1 VADAGD
7 SARRRRVGGRSR
19 IVGDG
24 SRGASS
30 IAGRIHPSAVIDKRA
45 DLDTSVEVGAGAVI
59 GPNVKIGAGTVV
71 GPSAMIE
78 RNTTIGARNRIWQFA
93 AIGAEPQDLKFKGE
107 PSVVEIGD
115 DNMIREFATI
125 HRGTEGGGMIT
136 KVGSHTLVMTYAHV
150 AHDCIIGDHV
160 ILAASTGLAGH
171 CVIDEYAICEGQ
183 VGVHQFT
190 RIGTHAIVAAGAKVA
205 QDVPPYSMVA
215 GTERARLA
223 GVNEVGLNRRGFKP
237 ETVAALKSAI
247 RTLFFSKLL
256 REDAIAKT
264 LEEYGE
270 LAEVRRLVDFINN
283 SKRGV
288 VGRERE

>member
-1 VADAGD
+1 
-7 SARRRRVGGRSR
+7 
-19 IVGDG
+19 
-24 SRGASS
+24 
-30 IAGRIHPSAVIDKRA
+30 
-45 DLDTSVEVGAGAVI
+45 VEVGPGVVI
-59 GPNVKIGAGTVV
+59 GPDVQIGAGTVI

-78 RNTTIGARNRIWQFA
+78 RHTTIGMRNRIWQFA
-93 AIGAEPQDLKFKGE
+93 AIGAEPQDLKFRGE

-115 DNMIREFATI
+115 DNMIREFVTI

-136 KVGSHTLVMTYAHV
+136 KIGSHTLVMTYAHV
-150 AHDCIIGDHV
+150 AHDCLIGDHV

-171 CVIDEYAICEGQ
+171 CVIEEYAICEGQ
-183 VGVHQFT
+183 VGVHQFS

-223 GVNEVGLNRRGFKP
+223 GVNEIGLQRRGFSAEKI
-237 ETVAALKSAI
+237 AAIKAAI

-256 REDAIAKT
+256 REEAIAKT

-283 SKRGV
+283 SRRGV
-288 VGRERE
+288 VGRDRE

>member
-1 VADAGD
+1 M
-7 SARRRRVGGRSR
+7 
-19 IVGDG
+19 
-24 SRGASS
+24 
-30 IAGRIHPSAVIDKRA
+30 
-45 DLDTSVEVGAGAVI
+45 I
-59 GPNVKIGAGTVV
+59 GPGVKIGAGTVIGSSV
-71 GPSAMIE
+71 VIE
-78 RNTTIGARNRIWQFA
+78 SLTTIGQRNRIWQFA

-115 DNMIREFATI
+115 DNMIREFATV

-136 KVGSHTLVMTYAHV
+136 KIGSHTLVMTYAHV

-171 CVIDEYAICEGQ
+171 CVIEDYAICEGQ
-183 VGVHQFT
+183 VGVHQFA
-190 RIGTHAIVAAGAKVA
+190 RVGIHAILAAGAKVA

-215 GTERARLA
+215 GAERARLA
-223 GVNEVGLNRRGFKP
+223 GINEVGLQRRGFKP
-237 ETVAALKSAI
+237 ETIAALKSSI

-256 REDAIAKT
+256 REEAIAKT
-264 LEEYGE
+264 LEENGNF
-270 LAEVRRLVDFINN
+270 AEVRRLVDFINN

>member
-1 VADAGD
+1 
-7 SARRRRVGGRSR
+7 
-19 IVGDG
+19 
-24 SRGASS
+24 
-30 IAGRIHPSAVIDKRA
+30 
-45 DLDTSVEVGAGAVI
+45 VI
-59 GPNVKIGAGTVV
+59 GPEVKIGAGTVI
-71 GPSAMIE
+71 GPSVVIE
-78 RNTTIGARNRIWQFA
+78 RNTSIGKRNRIWQFA

-115 DNMIREFATI
+115 DNMIREFATV
-125 HRGTEGGGMIT
+125 HRGTEGGGRIT
-136 KVGSHTLVMTYAHV
+136 KIGSHTLLMTYAHV

-160 ILAASTGLAGH
+160 ILASSTGLAGH
-171 CVIDEYAICEGQ
+171 CVIEDYAICEGQ

-215 GTERARLA
+215 GSERARLA
-223 GVNEVGLNRRGFKP
+223 GVNEVGLQRRGFKA

-247 RTLFFSKLL
+247 RTLFFSKML
-256 REDAIAKT
+256 RDDAIKEVLAD
-264 LEEYGE
+264 YGTIT
-270 LAEVRRLVDFINN
+270 EVRQLVDFINN

>member
-1 VADAGD
+1 V
-7 SARRRRVGGRSR
+7 
-19 IVGDG
+19 
-24 SRGASS
+24 
-30 IAGRIHPSAVIDKRA
+30 
-45 DLDTSVEVGAGAVI
+45 VI
-59 GPNVKIGAGTVV
+59 GPGVKIGAGTVV
-71 GPSAMIE
+71 GPCAMIE

-115 DNMIREFATI
+115 DNMIREFATV

-136 KVGSHTLVMTYAHV
+136 KIGSHTLVMTYAHV

-171 CVIDEYAICEGQ
+171 CVIEEYAICEGQ
-183 VGVHQFT
+183 VGVHQFA
-190 RIGTHAIVAAGAKVA
+190 RVGTHAILAAGAKVA

-215 GTERARLA
+215 GAERARLA
-223 GVNEVGLNRRGFKP
+223 GINEVGLQRRGFKP
-237 ETVAALKSAI
+237 ETIAALKSAI
-247 RTLFFSKLL
+247 RTLFFSKML
-256 REDAIAKT
+256 REEAIAKT
-264 LEEYGE
+264 LEENGNF
-270 LAEVRRLVDFINN
+270 AEVRRLVDFINN